1 MKKYIL
7 LMTFCAFSNLFS
19 VGAAFDKELQKI
31 AQRGIVELRVVSEF
45 RLYQSIVSGNL
56 AGVITVLQEIDYEG
70 AQTVK
75 EKALVDFAKCM
86 LKNVNPDDDL
96 FRNYNRIIALLENYD
111 ENKRYMAIWKQT
123 SEMPGYEA
131 F

>member
-1 MKKYIL
+1 
-7 LMTFCAFSNLFS
+7 MTFCVFSNLFS
-19 VGAAFDKELQKI
+19 GGAAFEKELQKI
-31 AQRGIVELRVVSEF
+31 AHRGIVELHQVNEF
-45 RLYQSIVSGNL
+45 RLYRYIVSGNL

-86 LKNVNPDDDL
+86 LNNVNRDDDL
-96 FRNYNRIIALLENYD
+96 FRNYSRIVALLENYD

-123 SEMPGYEA
+123 SEIPGYES